1 MHCWLPWSI
10 WLGCLQSCVSCWVH
24 RWVCPYVQ
32 CIFVCNVECIGL
44 FDITHDLVSNVE
56 CIVLCLIVCTVV
68 CIIVGLLYGFD
79 YLTNLLLDCWCLH
92 PIIWLGGE
100 QRWVRCSVHHCVYC
114 CAHYWV
120 HSTIGQFDN
129 STFGLFDYCWV
140 HSTIWLGGEQGQAA
154 CVLGQRGAISGRQL
168 PTRHQCLPCS
178 RWSSASSASA
188 SSASASSSS
197 MPTYVVCNDRSSASL
212 ASASTS
218 ASSSMPPLFEM
229 IISISSISRA
239 PVRPYACEEF
249 SLLEFSD
256 YSKPNVL
263 SKVSFLIFQ
272 FLFQMK

>member
-1 MHCWLPWSI
+1 MHCWLPWTI
-10 WLGCLQSCVSCWVH
+10 WLGGVQSCVSCWMH
-24 RWVCPYVQ
+24 RWVRPYVQ

-44 FDITHDLVSNVE
+44 FDMTHDLVSNVE
-56 CIVLCLIVCTVV
+56 CIVLCLIARTVV
-68 CIIVGLLYGFD
+68 YIIVGLLYGFD
-79 YLTNLLLDCWCLH
+79 YLT
-92 PIIWLGGE
+92 I
-100 QRWVRCSVHHCVYC
+100 
-114 CAHYWV
+114 
-120 HSTIGQFDN
+120 
-129 STFGLFDYCWV
+129 GLFDYCWV

-178 RWSSASSASA
+178 RWSSA